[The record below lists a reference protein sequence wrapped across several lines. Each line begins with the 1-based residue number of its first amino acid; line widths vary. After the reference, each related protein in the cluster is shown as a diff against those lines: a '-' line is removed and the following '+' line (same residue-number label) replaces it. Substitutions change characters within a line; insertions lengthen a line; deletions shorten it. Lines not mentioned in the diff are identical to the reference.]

1 MKRGISHLN
10 HFHPTTHL
18 LMTIAILFITLS
30 CELLTSLVEYICYVR
45 MRLENHKK
53 NSTSLLFYLLHIYAI
68 TVVYLLTLSYPEVLL
83 CTQIVKKLSNGHSR
97 QIRETGALLAPMCRG
112 ESHFS
117 QKLAKARV
125 GESGESARHGSAS
138 VGEFG
143 KSAQHSSAQAR
154 MIR

>member
-53 NSTSLLFYLLHIYAI
+53 ASTSLVFLHIYAI
-68 TVVYLLTLSYPEVLL
+68 TVVY
-83 CTQIVKKLSNGHSR
+83 
-97 QIRETGALLAPMCRG
+97 
-112 ESHFS
+112 
-117 QKLAKARV
+117 
-125 GESGESARHGSAS
+125 
-138 VGEFG
+138 
-143 KSAQHSSAQAR
+143 
-154 MIR
+154 

>member
-1 MKRGISHLN
+1 MNIGISHLN

-18 LMTIAILFITLS
+18 LMPIAILFITLS

-83 CTQIVKKLSNGHSR
+83 CTQIVKKHNLNFTLHLISKYKSFKPLKTSKLEEGKLKTIHHSK
-97 QIRETGALLAPMCRG
+97 I
-112 ESHFS
+112 
-117 QKLAKARV
+117 
-125 GESGESARHGSAS
+125 
-138 VGEFG
+138 
-143 KSAQHSSAQAR
+143 SSKKN
-154 MIR
+154 